1 MNAVQEESMFQM
13 KKCRIEK
20 TVAIASCALAASLVS
35 PLAAG
40 PACADEAAK
49 TLTIAASAAPGSL
62 DPTKTSNGGTQT
74 FYQELAY
81 APLLDK
87 DAHGNLIAGLATQW
101 GWEAGAE
108 GTRFDLTIRKGA
120 KFADGEPVSATAV
133 ANSLNFFAK
142 NASGPTAASYAGWQ
156 VTAKG
161 DDQVVIETHKP
172 SPILADLLTPYN
184 IGGNVIS
191 PKGLADS
198 GKLASATFGAGPYVY
213 DPAQSVAGD
222 HYTYTPNA
230 NYYDH
235 DKVKFDKVIIKVV
248 ANNNSALQALRSG
261 QIDLFSGDP
270 TQVASVRRSNLSVI
284 SAPSGFAALFLVDW
298 KGTLV
303 PALGNQKVRQALNF
317 AIARADIAKVVFG
330 ELGKPLDQPNTPGW
344 DAYSPALD
352 STYPYNVDKARQLL
366 KEGGYPNGFTM
377 NILYT
382 AFEPTS
388 TRVIQAVA
396 QQLSKIGVTVNL
408 TGASNFT
415 ELNADLASKKF
426 SGFAMMWG
434 GQTQFANVNQLW
446 QMNSSS
452 NFFHNSVDGLD
463 PAFAAYLSSTL
474 ATRSATAQAV
484 QKVIVDQAI
493 TLPVAQ
499 VQSPWFANPSLKG
512 FTLDPTGNPV
522 GPLNW
527 SK

>member
-1 MNAVQEESMFQM
+1 MFRFKNSRQVKAVLG
-13 KKCRIEK
+13 
-20 TVAIASCALAASLVS
+20 ASCGVAACLAVSTAAS
-35 PLAAG
+35 
-40 PACADEAAK
+40 PASADEAAK
-49 TLTIAASAAPGSL
+49 LLTIAASAAPGSL
-62 DPTKTSNGGTQT
+62 DPTKTSNGGVQS

-87 DAHGNLIAGLATQW
+87 DAKGNLVAGLATKW
-101 GWEAGAE
+101 GWEPGAE

-120 KFADGEPVSATAV
+120 LFADGEPVTATAV

-142 NASGPTAASYAGWQ
+142 NGSGPTAASYSTWKA
-156 VTAKG
+156 TSKG
-161 DDQVVIETHKP
+161 DDQVVIETSKP

-184 IGGNVIS
+184 VGGNIMS
-191 PKGLADS
+191 PKGLADPAA
-198 GKLASATFGAGPYVY
+198 LATATFGAGPYVY

-222 HYTYTPNA
+222 HYTYTPNK
-230 NYYDH
+230 NYYDR
-235 DKVKFDKVIIKVV
+235 DKVKFDKVVIKVV

-261 QIDLFSGDP
+261 QIDLFTGDP
-270 TQVASVRRSNLSVI
+270 TQVASVKRSNLSVI

-330 ELGKPLDQPNTPGW
+330 DLGKPLDQPNTPGW
-344 DAYSPALD
+344 DAYSPALEN
-352 STYPYNVDKARQLL
+352 TYPYDVNKAKQLL

-388 TRVIQAVA
+388 TKVIQAVA

-434 GQTQFANVNQLW
+434 GQTQFANTNQLW
-446 QMNSSS
+446 QPNSSA
-452 NFFHNSVDGLD
+452 NFFRNPVDGLD

-484 QKVIVDQAI
+484 QKVIVDQALTVPI
-493 TLPVAQ
+493 AL
-499 VQSPWFANPSLKG
+499 VQSPWFANPKLKG
-512 FTLDPTGNPV
+512 FALDSTGNPV
-522 GPLNW
+522 GPVYW

>member
-1 MNAVQEESMFQM
+1 MFHM
-13 KKCRIEK
+13 KKCQTER
-20 TVAIASCALAASLVS
+20 TAAIAWYAVAVTLACSMTASLALA
-35 PLAAG
+35 
-40 PACADEAAK
+40 DEGARV
-49 TLTIAASAAPGSL
+49 LTIAASAAPGSL

-87 DAHGNLIAGLATQW
+87 DVQGNLVAGLATQW
-101 GWEAGAE
+101 GWEPGAE
-108 GTRFDLTIRKGA
+108 GRRFDLTIRKGA
-120 KFADGEPVSATAV
+120 RFADGQAVTATAV

-161 DDQVVIETHKP
+161 ADQVMIETQKP

-184 IGGNVIS
+184 IGGNVVS
-191 PKGLADS
+191 PKGLADTTRLS
-198 GKLASATFGAGPYVY
+198 TATFGAGPYVY

-222 HYTYTPNA
+222 HYTYTPNP
-230 NYYDH
+230 NYYDR
-235 DKVKFDKVIIKVV
+235 DKVKFDKVVIKVV

-261 QIDLFSGDP
+261 QIDIFSGDP
-270 TQVASVRRSNLSVI
+270 TQIASVKRSSLSVI

-298 KGTLV
+298 KGTAV

-317 AIARADIAKVVFG
+317 AVSRADIAKVVFG

-344 DAYSPALD
+344 DAYAPGLD
-352 STYPYNVDKARQLL
+352 NTYTYDVDKARQLL
-366 KEGGYPNGFTM
+366 KEGGYPNGFSM

-408 TGASNFT
+408 TGVSNFT
-415 ELNADLASKKF
+415 ELNADLASRKY

-452 NFFHNSVDGLD
+452 NFFHNTVDGLD

-493 TLPVAQ
+493 TLPIAQ
-499 VQSPWFANPSLKG
+499 VQTPWFANPKLKG
-512 FTLDPTGNPV
+512 FVLDPTGNPV
-522 GPLNW
+522 GPVNW

>member
-1 MNAVQEESMFQM
+1 MFQTRNNSIG
-13 KKCRIEK
+13 KRA
-20 TVAIASCALAASLVS
+20 AIASCMLAATVMVTTGAS
-35 PLAAG
+35 PAR
-40 PACADEAAK
+40 ADENSK
-49 TLTIAASAAPGSL
+49 VLTIAASAAPASL
-62 DPTKTSNGGTQT
+62 DPTKTSNGGTQM

-87 DAHGNLIAGLATQW
+87 DAHGTLVAGLATQW
-101 GWEAGAE
+101 GWESGAE
-108 GTRFDLTIRKGA
+108 GKRFDLTIRKGA
-120 KFADGEPVSATAV
+120 KFADGQPVTATAV

-142 NASGPTAASYAGWQ
+142 NATGPTAASYAGWQ

-161 DDQVVIETHKP
+161 DDQVVIETSKP

-191 PKGLADS
+191 PKGLSES
-198 GKLASATFGAGPYVY
+198 GKLATATFGAGPYVY

-230 NYYDH
+230 NYFDH
-235 DKVKFDKVIIKVV
+235 DKVKFDKVVIKVV

-270 TQVASVRRSNLSVI
+270 TQVSSVKRSGLSVI
-284 SAPSGFAALFLVDW
+284 AAPSGFAALFLVDW

-303 PALGNQKVRQALNF
+303 PALGNQKVRQALNY

-344 DAYSPALD
+344 DAYSAALD
-352 STYPYNVDKARQLL
+352 STYPYDVAKARELL
-366 KEGGYPNGFTM
+366 KEGGYPDGFTM
-377 NILYT
+377 NVLYT
-382 AFEPTS
+382 AFEPSS

-408 TGASNFT
+408 TGVSNFT
-415 ELNADLASKKF
+415 ELNADLASKKY

-452 NFFHNSVDGLD
+452 NFFRSPVDGLD
-463 PAFAAYLSSTL
+463 PAFSAYLSSTL
-474 ATRSATAQAV
+474 ATRNATAQAV

-493 TLPVAQ
+493 TLPVAL
-499 VQSPWFANPSLKG
+499 VQTPWFANPKLKG
-512 FTLDPTGNPV
+512 FSLDPTGNPS
-522 GPLNW
+522 GPVNW
-527 SK
+527 SKQ